1 MEELDVDGLFWL
13 AGQPDK
19 KVAGRLKFDAANG
32 AELNLIGAFH
42 GLPSSGTHDLQDV
55 FSPQSEHSRIFGVA
69 GKRLLTLDR
78 CMHGGTSMGTLDI
91 VRERYFPEVI
101 LSGVHFEED
110 EPLEFNAVHLE
121 LQHLE
126 HWVWKSGIQ
135 TNIESDGTGRGI
147 SEIQVS
153 FTPLPKSVVTTD
165 IGTLELKHTFGFRP
179 DPVIETT
186 ITQGCSIGMRFD
198 KPYPLEDA
206 IKVGSTLQNLL
217 TVGVH
222 SLSHFEKVMLSHP
235 ALVRTLSSG
244 REVTDSIYVYAQFRG
259 SNVQKQERT
268 IHPAEMLFTFEDIG
282 GLDGVAKWL
291 KTSAK
296 FRLVIDSLLSH
307 WYLPTIYTDD
317 RLLNMIIA
325 AEALH
330 RIRIKK
336 QNFDFCDALIDLA
349 VLAGDPFKAIVR
361 DVESWAKEVVQ
372 ARINHL
378 VHRGLHGNLEG
389 KRMYDLSESL
399 YFLVVLC
406 LLRECGIPEETLSKM
421 QNHRR
426 FGWVSEQLRSA

>member
-1 MEELDVDGLFWL
+1 
-13 AGQPDK
+13 
-19 KVAGRLKFDAANG
+19 
-32 AELNLIGAFH
+32 
-42 GLPSSGTHDLQDV
+42 
-55 FSPQSEHSRIFGVA
+55 
-69 GKRLLTLDR
+69 
-78 CMHGGTSMGTLDI
+78 MHGGTSVGTLDI
-91 VRERYFPEVI
+91 VRERFFPEVI
-101 LSGVHFEED
+101 LSGAHFEED
-110 EPLEFNAVHLE
+110 EPLEFSAVHFE
-121 LQHLE
+121 LRHLE

-153 FTPLPKSVVTTD
+153 FTPLPKSVLTTD
-165 IGTLELKHTFGFRP
+165 IGILELEHTFGFRP
-179 DPVIETT
+179 DPIIETT
-186 ITQGCSIGMRFD
+186 ITQGCSIGMRFV

-206 IKVGSTLQNLL
+206 IKVGSTLQDLL

-222 SLSHFEKVMLSHP
+222 SPSRFKKVMLSHP
-235 ALVRTLSSG
+235 DLVRTLPSG
-244 REVTDSIYVYAQFRG
+244 REVTDLIYVYAQFRG
-259 SNVQKQERT
+259 SNIQKQERI

-296 FRLVIDSLLSH
+296 FRVVIDSLLSH
-307 WYLPTIYTDD
+307 WYLPTIYTDN

-406 LLRECGIPEETLSKM
+406 LLRECGIPEGTLSKM

-426 FGWVSEQLRSA
+426 FGWVSEQLRSAQ